1 MIHPIDNTLALP
13 KEPTMNHHLKAFVL
27 KYLSVVFA
35 TLMSVSFF
43 AFLAIPYGLGGH
55 PGEEMTAQTSAPVV
69 QTAAMSAANTT
80 PKIKS

>member
-1 MIHPIDNTLALP
+1 
-13 KEPTMNHHLKAFVL
+13 MNHHLKAFVL

-55 PGEEMTAQTSAPVV
+55 PGEETSAQNSAPVV
-69 QTAAMSAANTT
+69 QMAAVSQATTT